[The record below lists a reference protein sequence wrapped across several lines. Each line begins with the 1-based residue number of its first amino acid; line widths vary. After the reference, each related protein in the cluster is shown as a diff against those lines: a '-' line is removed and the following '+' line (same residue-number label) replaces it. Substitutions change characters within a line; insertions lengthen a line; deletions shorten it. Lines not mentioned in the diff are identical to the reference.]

1 MKIDIEKAKER
12 FLKYTEKYNLNDKK
26 IKGKQLHSLRVMKIS
41 EKIAK
46 SINLSEEKVEVAA
59 LIGLLHDIARFE
71 QYTKYHTYNDL
82 DSIDHGDF
90 GVQILEKYLRNY
102 IETDKYDNIIK
113 EAIRNHNK
121 YQISEEITDEEKLFA
136 KIIRDADKIDILYE
150 AVTQFWIGEEQQI
163 EKLKISEDEIREF
176 KKLKLMKNKKEQKVK
191 NTIEDIIRTIAII
204 FDINFEISFQILKE
218 KDYINKILCRY
229 QFQDKNTRIL
239 IEKVRNIANTYIEEK
254 IKC

>member
-12 FLKYTEKYNLNDKK
+12 FLKYTEKYNLNDKN
-26 IKGKQLHSLRVMKIS
+26 IKGKQLHSLRVMENSK
-41 EKIAK
+41 KIAE
-46 SINLSEEKVEVAA
+46 SINLSEEEVEVAT

-82 DSIDHGDF
+82 NSIDHGNF
-90 GVQILEKYLRNY
+90 GVQILEKDLRNY
-102 IETDKYDNIIK
+102 IETNKYDNIIK

-121 YQISEEITDEEKLFA
+121 YQISEEITDEEKLFV

-163 EKLKISEDEIREF
+163 EKLKISEDEIRKF
-176 KKLKLMKNKKEQKVK
+176 KKLKLMKNKKEQQVK
-191 NTIEDIIRTIAII
+191 NTIEDIIRTIALI

-229 QFQDKNTRIL
+229 QFQDENTK
-239 IEKVRNIANTYIEEK
+239 KVMKEIQNISNTYIEEK
-254 IKC
+254 IK